1 MNQVIEPIVPKKKV
15 AKPSP
20 KQEVSNDQFL
30 DSWARINAF
39 ASEKYKDYTVELDV
53 ISVTP
58 SFCCIKGVLL
68 KNGKPIRD
76 AVVANASTGEA
87 DDLFVNATSTMAYGK
102 VLAFAGIGG
111 SPMRLGEEQN
121 VWLSRLKAQARD
133 FINKDMDAQ
142 ALALANSLKDQLA
155 KKELTAYVSALI
167 SQKTQSQL

>member
-1 MNQVIEPIVPKKKV
+1 
-15 AKPSP
+15 
-20 KQEVSNDQFL
+20 
-30 DSWARINAF
+30 
-39 ASEKYKDYTVELDV
+39 V

-58 SFCCIKGVLL
+58 SFCCVKAILL
-68 KNGKPIRD
+68 KNGNPIRH
-76 AVVANASTGEA
+76 AVVANTSTGEA

-121 VWLSRLKAQARD
+121 VWLSRLKAQARG

-142 ALALANSLKDQLA
+142 ALGMANTLKDQLA